1 MHRHYSQV
9 FPDLKVHF
17 LNKNSK
23 EYFLTKNLKQVD
35 LQETDYWSTGLAEDK
50 PRVKI
55 ENIFFILIWAN
66 H

>member
-23 EYFLTKNLKQVD
+23 EYFLTKNLMQVD

-55 ENIFFILIWAN
+55 ENKFLF
-66 H
+66 